1 MSLPKLD
8 LVQTVMRMATEPKR
22 LSKVAVKRARG
33 QPELLLQ
40 CPPDLSQAAREEWDR
55 LLRELPNVV
64 KLANVDGTM
73 LALLCESIVL
83 WREAMDG
90 IRKFGAVIKT
100 PSGFPV
106 QSPYMAIANQQAA
119 NIEKISAEFG
129 LSPGSRNKLPIMR
142 FHDSTTWELPPLNVP
157 PLKL

>member
-1 MSLPKLD
+1 
-8 LVQTVMRMATEPKR
+8 
-22 LSKVAVKRARG
+22 
-33 QPELLLQ
+33 LLLE
-40 CPPDLSQAAREEWDR
+40 CPPDLSPVAREEWDR
-55 LLRELPNVV
+55 LLRDLPNVV
-64 KLANVDGTM
+64 KLTNVDGTM

-90 IRKFGAVIKT
+90 IRKYGAVIKT

-142 FHDSTTWELPPLNVP
+142 YHEASNWELPALELPPL
-157 PLKL
+157 KL